1 MGGSKD
7 GDNEDIL
14 QNGNSFLDKDLDAAL
29 DSFDNLFC
37 RRCLVSTVLVLSIH
51 FCAVLFCYHVDNS
64 VDFFSLFF
72 FLWQV
77 FDCRLHGCSQDLVF
91 PVSLFL

>member
-1 MGGSKD
+1 VGGSKN

-51 FCAVLFCYHVDNS
+51 FCVVLFCYHLDNS
-64 VDFFSLFF
+64 VEICFPFLFP
-72 FLWQV
+72 
-77 FDCRLHGCSQDLVF
+77 LVGF
-91 PVSLFL
+91 